1 MNELNARAE
10 KGEKGNVPFSNSTY
24 IIGYEYRRARTVRPA
39 SSYICWFPVKI
50 DEYKFIFIGFK
61 TEFIFISFD
70 EYNLNIFIRI
80 DKFKNLMNDI
90 FL

>member
-1 MNELNARAE
+1 M
-10 KGEKGNVPFSNSTY
+10 
-24 IIGYEYRRARTVRPA
+24 
-39 SSYICWFPVKI
+39 YICWWGHATDEYRAGIRRWRGLTDEYMGPAKVKLIGPYIHQCSIKI